1 VNTGPYC
8 GSESVGGVHRNN
20 EVMLDRDGRRLSA
33 IQVQGTK
40 VNMNLLMRVLVG
52 VSIAGCASGVW
63 ADELNLRQGATAIS
77 HDVYGLHMFVLYI
90 CCVIGVVVFGAMGY
104 SMYAHRKSM
113 GAVPAHFH
121 DNTRLE
127 VLWTIIPALILV
139 GMAYPATVTLIKMYD
154 TGGEDLIVEVRGYQW
169 KWQYKYLDED
179 HKSMLSFF
187 SNLSTSQDE
196 IHNKSAK
203 GQYYLLEVDKPLVIP
218 TNKKVRFLITGNDVI
233 HAFSLPDFGIKRDAI
248 PGILND
254 VWAIVDEPGV
264 YRGQCS
270 ELCGKDHGFM
280 PIVVNAVPEDEYNAW
295 YQKEQTAFA
304 EREKMASQ
312 TFTAAELMTLGEQV
326 YTKNCAS
333 CHQANGKGLPP
344 VFPGLAGSK
353 IATGDRATHVHRV
366 YEGVPGTAM
375 QAFGAQLNA
384 AEIAAVV
391 HYERH
396 SWGNNADDITQPVDV
411 LNLVSAQ

>member
-1 VNTGPYC
+1 
-8 GSESVGGVHRNN
+8 
-20 EVMLDRDGRRLSA
+20 
-33 IQVQGTK
+33 
-40 VNMNLLMRVLVG
+40 MNLLMRVLVG
-52 VSIAGCASGVW
+52 VSILGCAGGVW
-63 ADELNLRQGATAIS
+63 ADDLNLRQGATAIS

-104 SMYAHRKSM
+104 SMYAHRKSQ
-113 GAVPAHFH
+113 GAVAAHFH

-169 KWQYKYLDED
+169 KWQYKYLDEA
-179 HKSMLSFF
+179 HKNTLSFF
-187 SNLSTSQDE
+187 SNLATTQDE

-218 TNKKVRFLITGNDVI
+218 TKKKVRFLITGNDVI
-233 HAFSLPDFGIKRDAI
+233 HAFSVPDFGIKRDAV

-254 VWAIVDEPGV
+254 VWAMVDEPGV

-295 YQKEQTAFA
+295 YQKERTAFA

-326 YTKNCAS
+326 YTKNCVDVPSARRQGAS
-333 CHQANGKGLPP
+333 AC
-344 VFPGLAGSK
+344 
-353 IATGDRATHVHRV
+353 
-366 YEGVPGTAM
+366 VPGIGG
-375 QAFGAQLNA
+375 QQDRDG
-384 AEIAAVV
+384 
-391 HYERH
+391 
-396 SWGNNADDITQPVDV
+396 
-411 LNLVSAQ
+411 

>member
-1 VNTGPYC
+1 
-8 GSESVGGVHRNN
+8 
-20 EVMLDRDGRRLSA
+20 
-33 IQVQGTK
+33 
-40 VNMNLLMRVLVG
+40 
-52 VSIAGCASGVW
+52 
-63 ADELNLRQGATAIS
+63 
-77 HDVYGLHMFVLYI
+77 MFVLYI

-104 SMYAHRKSM
+104 SMYTHRKSQ
-113 GAVPAHFH
+113 GAVAAQFH

-127 VLWTIIPALILV
+127 VLWTIIPAVILV

-169 KWQYKYLDED
+169 KWQYKYLDEA
-179 HKSMLSFF
+179 HKNTLSYF
-187 SNLSTSQDE
+187 SNLATTQDE

-218 TNKKVRFLITGNDVI
+218 TKKKVRFLITGNDVI
-233 HAFSLPDFGIKRDAI
+233 HSFAVPDFAIKRDAI

-254 VWAIVDEPGV
+254 VWAKVDEPGV

-280 PIVVNAVPEDEYNAW
+280 PIVIHAVPEDEYNAW
-295 YQKEQTAFA
+295 YQKERTAFA

-312 TFTAAELMTLGEQV
+312 TFTPAELMTLGEQV
-326 YTKNCAS
+326 YTKNCS
-333 CHQANGKGLPP
+333 TCHQLNGQGLPP
-344 VFPGLAGSK
+344 VFPSLAGSK
-353 IATGDRATHVHRV
+353 IATGDRAAHVHRV
-366 YEGVPGTAM
+366 YSGVSGTAM
-375 QAFGAQLNA
+375 QAFGTQLNA

-396 SWGNNADDITQPVDV
+396 SWGNNTDDVTQPVDV